1 MFQQWSRAG
10 NTDYIGVC
18 CPYKTPN
25 MFSEHHYHTRTHKT
39 GKERF
44 DERNL
49 NINVP
54 ECFDLL
60 PKVIEFTEMLKKHK
74 KIKDDCRNKS
84 HACDLEKHKMLK
96 TIHLLRIESIAT
108 ALHDEFAASKA
119 VTIKAQDLTDELKK
133 LQNKDTA
140 EETENF
146 AKKRLEYEK
155 NMETADV
162 ITYKR

>member
-1 MFQQWSRAG
+1 MWAVVHIQS
-10 NTDYIGVC
+10 
-18 CPYKTPN
+18 PN
-25 MFSEHHYHTRTHKT
+25 MYQSSSEHLHKRTKKD
-39 GKERF
+39 GVERVS
-44 DERNL
+44 EL
-49 NINVP
+49 KSNINVK
-54 ECFDLL
+54 ECPGLL